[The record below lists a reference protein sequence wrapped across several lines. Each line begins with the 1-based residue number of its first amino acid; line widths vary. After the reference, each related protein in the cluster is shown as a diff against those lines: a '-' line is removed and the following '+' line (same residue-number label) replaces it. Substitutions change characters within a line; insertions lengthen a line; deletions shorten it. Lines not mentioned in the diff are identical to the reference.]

1 MSRRSLVTLAVVTGA
16 LLATT
21 IAFGDFSFSGSTAN
35 HADDQTTCWGT
46 DNDACLQWDATDA
59 KFQTNASTL
68 EIEKASGDLIFE
80 MDNNVLNSANFQI
93 QNGAGN
99 ARADLVIDGN
109 THLTLKGQRVGILQT
124 DPTTALD
131 VTGDARVTT
140 DLTVGGAV
148 SLASIASIRSNATT
162 DQWAFETA
170 DGSGNQLVVGST
182 AEADYCHSLQTDPM
196 LFIHSDTAPS
206 TGPCAATEW
215 VGIYHDKTDAVLAT
229 GKGDLKIEP
238 VAGALVQRM
247 SYWAKAT
254 FTFETSTGTLFTLQD
269 GDILIAAA
277 IDVNT
282 VFNGTSMDI
291 DIGPASDTDGIY
303 DGLSEASKDLGGTG
317 YRCYD
322 WDPNM
327 GGSAEC
333 AFKSGGVLKS
343 GGGSVKRYVAS
354 GSEAITL
361 TVTAMGSASS
371 GSADVYFQIAR
382 LE

>member
-206 TGPCAATEW
+206 
-215 VGIYHDKTDAVLAT
+215 
-229 GKGDLKIEP
+229 
-238 VAGALVQRM
+238 
-247 SYWAKAT
+247 
-254 FTFETSTGTLFTLQD
+254 
-269 GDILIAAA
+269 
-277 IDVNT
+277 
-282 VFNGTSMDI
+282 
-291 DIGPASDTDGIY
+291 
-303 DGLSEASKDLGGTG
+303 
-317 YRCYD
+317 
-322 WDPNM
+322 
-327 GGSAEC
+327 
-333 AFKSGGVLKS
+333 
-343 GGGSVKRYVAS
+343 
-354 GSEAITL
+354 
-361 TVTAMGSASS
+361 
-371 GSADVYFQIAR
+371 
-382 LE
+382 